1 MDDAPAELTGALVAQ
16 RYRVERLIGQGGMG
30 SVWAGRHVTL
40 GHLVAIK
47 FIHAALTESR
57 EALRRFDTE
66 AKAAARI
73 KSRHA
78 VTVHDHGVTPEGR
91 PYIVME
97 HLEGEPLEAAIR
109 NRGPLAL
116 KEIAAIVS
124 QAARALEVAHAAS
137 VVHRDLKPDNIFL
150 AKDREA
156 GTAYTVKL
164 VDFGIAKMLQD
175 EAASGAAATQAGSVL
190 GTPHYMS
197 PEALTA
203 SGPVSAA
210 SDIWSLGACAF
221 AAACARVPFEG
232 DAIGDV
238 VLKVCAAPMPVPSKL
253 NPELPKAFDEWFA
266 RACSR
271 DPKRRFTS
279 VREMAQA
286 LSELDAWAAAQ
297 REQTAFE
304 IRPTQPSSLD
314 LELDEVRPAGRGVVL
329 GGALAGAAL
338 MLGALGYYVIQKSQA
353 ADLAVNQTAASANA
367 LVEAHNLKVEGEFW
381 ERVNR
386 ADAGPDAGARPPRTP
401 KGSSKV
407 PSGSRSPGTDG
418 IRPRQTE
425 AAR

>member
-1 MDDAPAELTGALVAQ
+1 MADAPPDLADALVAQ

-47 FIHAALTESR
+47 FIHASLIESG

-91 PYIVME
+91 PYIVMDY
-97 HLEGEPLEAAIR
+97 LEGEPLEAAIR
-109 NRGPLAL
+109 RRGPLPL
-116 KEIAAIVS
+116 SEISVVVS
-124 QAARALEVAHAAS
+124 QAARALEVAHGAG

-150 AKDREA
+150 AKDAESPQ
-156 GTAYTVKL
+156 GYTVKL
-164 VDFGIAKMLQD
+164 VDFGIAKIVHD

-203 SGPVSAA
+203 AGPVSAA

-238 VLKVCAAPMPVPSKL
+238 VLKVCAAPLPVPSKI
-253 NPELPKAFDEWFA
+253 NPSLPRAFDDWFA
-266 RACSR
+266 KACAR
-271 DPKRRFTS
+271 DPKKRFSS
-279 VREMAQA
+279 VRELARA
-286 LSELDAWAAAQ
+286 LEELEQWAASQ
-297 REQTAFE
+297 RDQSAFE
-304 IRPTQPSSLD
+304 IRPFQQSA
-314 LELDEVRPAGRGVVL
+314 LELELAAIRPPNRGLVLAGV
-329 GGALAGAAL
+329 LAGAAL
-338 MLGALGYYVIQKSQA
+338 MLGALGLFVAKRTREANEQVQSI
-353 ADLAVNQTAASANA
+353 AASAAAIRNEDNDRTTRE
-367 LVEAHNLKVEGEFW
+367 VEAAFW
-381 ERVNR
+381 KLQSAAASASAAAASASGV
-386 ADAGPDAGARPPRTP
+386 PKPKPKPKQQRPQR
-401 KGSSKV
+401 
-407 PSGSRSPGTDG
+407 
-418 IRPRQTE
+418 
-425 AAR
+425 